1 MRFCNAGALLC
12 LVFLLGRPPLK
23 GGASPRLPLT
33 SLDTFIRSPA
43 SFFSLAARPLPPGSA
58 HSYLLLLFSSYLF
71 TYFLSHFPYCG
82 PTKEGAVLSPSISIL
97 FYLSPYLSSIPFSLF
112 SAQLYCPPA
121 AALARRY
128 LYKSKFIILTL
139 SSSFITQ
146 ILTFK
151 KYPLMLAAA
160 CIKLHNAALYSKR
173 QIKKL

>member
-23 GGASPRLPLT
+23 GGASPRPPLT

-43 SFFSLAARPLPPGSA
+43 SFFSLAARPFPPGSA
-58 HSYLLLLFSSYLF
+58 HSYFLLLFSAFLF

-82 PTKEGAVLSPSISIL
+82 PIKEGATLSL
-97 FYLSPYLSSIPFSLF
+97 YFYPLLPTPYLSSIPFSLF
-112 SAQLYCPPA
+112 SAHLYCPPA
-121 AALARRY
+121 ATLARRY

-139 SSSFITQ
+139 SNSFITQ

-151 KYPLMLAAA
+151 KYP
-160 CIKLHNAALYSKR
+160 
-173 QIKKL
+173 